1 MPSLPYIEKKY
12 PQKAKPDMLTYEQI
26 IAKTITLE
34 HALDLFDPSFRETR
48 RLVFTNGCFDLLHRG
63 HIYYL
68 SRARELG
75 DLLVVGLNT
84 DQSVSRLK
92 GPGRPLND
100 QQARAEVLG
109 GLAFVDYI
117 ILFSEDTPLKL
128 ITSLR
133 PDILVKGGDYKKEEI
148 VGYKEVRSLGG
159 RVETIPLLEGYSTS
173 SLLDKSE

>member
-1 MPSLPYIEKKY
+1 
-12 PQKAKPDMLTYEQI
+12 MLSYEQI
-26 IAKTITLE
+26 IAKTITLDR
-34 HALDLFDPSFRETR
+34 ALEKFDPAFRDKHS
-48 RLVFTNGCFDLLHRG
+48 LVFTNGCFDILHRG

-84 DQSVSRLK
+84 DESVTLLK
-92 GPGRPLND
+92 GSGRPVND

-128 ITSLR
+128 ITSLK
-133 PDILVKGGDYKKEEI
+133 PDILIKGGDYRKEDI
-148 VGYKEVRSLGG
+148 VGHKEVISLGG
-159 RVETIPLLEGYSTS
+159 RVETIPLLEGYSTTS
-173 SLLDKSE
+173 ILDKSE